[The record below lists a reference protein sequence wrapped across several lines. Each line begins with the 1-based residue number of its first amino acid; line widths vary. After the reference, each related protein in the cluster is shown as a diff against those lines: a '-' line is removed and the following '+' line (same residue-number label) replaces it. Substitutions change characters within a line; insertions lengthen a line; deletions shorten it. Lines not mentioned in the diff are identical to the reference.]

1 MRTRGL
7 AHLCSRRPV
16 QSIASRPLPCSGGA
30 AARVSTPARLTAPL
44 RPYLKPA
51 RTPAD
56 LLAHLQARGLVVPD
70 PAAALEALIHVGYY
84 RLLIYMRPLQ
94 DAAKQF
100 HLGTTFTAVLALYDF
115 DRELRL
121 LCLDAIERVE
131 VALRAAL
138 NNEVAVAHGPHF
150 YLDRHLF
157 ATFDAYQEFLRTAT
171 TAKYL
176 AIAHYR
182 ARYDEPPVA
191 PIWAVTEAITFGAL
205 SRLYSGLR
213 LDLRKLVARRFG
225 FDETVLVSWF
235 RTLTTLRNMCAHHN
249 RLWNATLMVDQPK
262 QAKALAADLTPPNT
276 FYARAVVLVALLR
289 VIAPTSDWRHR
300 LAALLTRYP
309 AAVPSAMG
317 FPVAWQTRALWK

>member
-1 MRTRGL
+1 M
-7 AHLCSRRPV
+7 S
-16 QSIASRPLPCSGGA
+16 
-30 AARVSTPARLTAPL
+30 AP
-44 RPYLKPA
+44 RQPYTKPA

-56 LLAHLQARGLVVPD
+56 LLAHLQGRGLAVPD
-70 PAAALEALIHVGYY
+70 PAAALEALTHVGYY

-94 DAAKQF
+94 DP
-100 HLGTTFTAVLALYDF
+100 TTKAFRPGVAFADVLALYDF

-150 YLDRHLF
+150 YLDRRLF
-157 ATFDAYQEFLRTAT
+157 ASFDTYQEFLRTAS

-176 AIAHYR
+176 AVAHFR

-225 FDETVLVSWF
+225 YDETVLVSWC

-249 RLWNATLMVDQPK
+249 RLWNATLVVDQPK
-262 QAKALAADLTPPNT
+262 QAKALAADLTPPDT
-276 FYARAVVLVALLR
+276 LYARAVLLAALLR
-289 VIAPTSDWRHR
+289 VVAPASDWRQR
-300 LAALLTRYP
+300 LAALLARYSGVNP
-309 AAVPSAMG
+309 AAMG
-317 FPVAWQTRALWK
+317 FPAGWEARPVWL